1 MATKNAK
8 KSGPKNDK
16 KKLKDLRPKKSV
28 SGGGKTGTLSGGG
41 KGDITDPA
49 NPGG

>member
-8 KSGPKNDK
+8 KGAKNDK

-28 SGGGKTGTLSGGG
+28 SGGGGKTISGGPG